1 MLEIK
6 HKRNP
11 TFITLLILYY
21 IPQDMHEPLSHHVYQ
36 AISQQPRYWHFENQ
50 CHLLSDLYFFF
61 IIALILS
68 IHEQDI
74 FHFLNVQ
81 IVDLY
86 NSSANFLLDI
96 ISFFIAPSAAF

>member
-6 HKRNP
+6 HERNP

-21 IPQDMHEPLSHHVYQ
+21 IPQDMHQPLSHHVYQ
-36 AISQQPRYWHFENQ
+36 VIPQQPRYWHTENQ
-50 CHLLSDLYFFF
+50 CHLLSDLFFFF
-61 IIALILS
+61 IIALILY
-68 IHEQDI
+68 INEQDT
-74 FHFLNVQ
+74 FHFLNFL
-81 IVDLY
+81 IVDLC